1 MFLAPQ
7 LLLFYFMRCQRSRTR
22 WKASCLHPSPHPVGY
37 TFKLYPVLL
46 SLLHFGTAC
55 LFDKCSVIWNDISFP
70 GLEFEEEGR
79 GSEIRVSVVR
89 AF

>member
-1 MFLAPQ
+1 MPEKQDKVESELLASFISPSGLHIQ
-7 LLLFYFMRCQRSRTR
+7 TV
-22 WKASCLHPSPHPVGY
+22 SCAALI
-37 TFKLYPVLL
+37 T
-46 SLLHFGTAC
+46 FGTAY